1 LDLKQNP
8 FSLYDSL
15 GYFTPGALFVYGLM
29 AAYAHVQ
36 PGGNSLQ
43 FIATRLSFDSAEI
56 YIPFILASYAVG
68 HFLSFV
74 SSITVE
80 RYSIWVFGYPSKSL
94 LGLPNSGY
102 WAVSEKKFQ
111 RRAMRFLVGLLLAPI
126 TFLDWLL
133 GSCAGLRD
141 VYVKKLDPLL
151 ISAISLKIKRLVR
164 DHALLP
170 DADELGKPVEHD
182 FFRYV
187 YHYAVENAPSH
198 LPKMQ
203 NYVALYGFLRTLT
216 LLAIVFFWGTVWH
229 TTRGVFS
236 VTEAIVLLPSTL
248 VVTYVLY
255 MGFIKFYRR
264 FSLEALMAMTVTYK
278 N

>member
-1 LDLKQNP
+1 MDLKQNP

-15 GYFTPGALFVYGLM
+15 GYFTPGAIFVYGLM

-36 PGGNSLQ
+36 PGGDSLQ
-43 FIATRLSFDSAEI
+43 HIATSLSFDSAEI

-80 RYSIWVFGYPSKSL
+80 RYSIWTFGYPSKSL
-94 LGLPNSGY
+94 LDLPNSGY
-102 WAVSEKKFQ
+102 WAVSEKTFQ
-111 RRAMRFLVGLLLAPI
+111 RRAIRLLVGLLLAPI
-126 TFLDWLL
+126 SLLDWLL

-151 ISAISLKIKRLVR
+151 ISAISLKIKHLVR
-164 DHALLP
+164 EHALLP

-203 NYVALYGFLRTLT
+203 QTNFGVRSCLLRQKTRPRILPQPTLK
-216 LLAIVFFWGTVWH
+216 AS
-229 TTRGVFS
+229 GVNFP
-236 VTEAIVLLPSTL
+236 T
-248 VVTYVLY
+248 
-255 MGFIKFYRR
+255 
-264 FSLEALMAMTVTYK
+264 
-278 N
+278 